1 MKIWFNYGSEHSLN
15 IVLIGHF
22 KKAVDA
28 KAFEQDLENLKQ
40 FLQENPKYEF
50 NILNFDSSTKEYLA
64 KEQIAFLSPEQLDQ
78 ILSYEVLKRDGAK
91 IEVTSDEL
99 LDGLVSWMI
108 MKGAKVEIF
117 SLHDYPEVR

>member
-15 IVLIGHF
+15 IALIGHF

-28 KAFEQDLENLKQ
+28 KAFEQDLENLKK
-40 FLQENPKYEF
+40 FLQENSNYKF
-50 NILNFDSSTKEYLA
+50 NILSFDPSIKEYLA